1 MSTGLEKFN
10 VAGRVACITG
20 ASSGLGRQ
28 CADALAAA
36 GAAVVG
42 VARRE
47 DMLAE
52 WAASGVGERAYGAS
66 KGGVAQMT
74 RAMAEAWSADGI
86 NANAIGPGFFPTE
99 LTAAV
104 FADDARAERNAAQT
118 CVGRNGRLEDIDGPL
133 LFLCSPAADY
143 VTGQILMVDGGFT
156 AK

>member
-52 WAASGVGERAYGAS
+52 WGHPVPE
-66 KGGVAQMT
+66 
-74 RAMAEAWSADGI
+74 SA
-86 NANAIGPGFFPTE
+86 PMWP
-99 LTAAV
+99 LT
-104 FADDARAERNAAQT
+104 
-118 CVGRNGRLEDIDGPL
+118 
-133 LFLCSPAADY
+133 
-143 VTGQILMVDGGFT
+143 
-156 AK
+156 